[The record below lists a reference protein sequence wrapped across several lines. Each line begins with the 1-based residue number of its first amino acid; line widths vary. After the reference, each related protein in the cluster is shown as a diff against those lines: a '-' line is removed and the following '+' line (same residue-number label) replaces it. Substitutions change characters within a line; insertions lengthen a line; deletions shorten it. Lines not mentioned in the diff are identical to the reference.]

1 MDRRIQSLFALLL
14 VLASA
19 LFQLAPQAALAAEA
33 EEINADVEAALKVL
47 YAQVPG
53 TSAMAEQ
60 AKGVLVF
67 PNIVKAGFVVGAQ
80 YGQGAL
86 VQGGKIVGYY
96 SIKAASYGM
105 QAGVQ
110 GFGYALFLMSDAAV
124 ASLSKMGGWELGVGP
139 SIVIFDAGM
148 AKNFTTRT
156 AKDDVWATVFDQK
169 GLMAGSGLQGSKI
182 TKLDK

>member
-1 MDRRIQSLFALLL
+1 MDRRIQSLFALFA
-14 VLASA
+14 VLFVAV
-19 LFQLAPQAALAAEA
+19 FQLLPQPAMASDAADIDE
-33 EEINADVEAALKVL
+33 DVMAALKVL

-53 TSAMAEQ
+53 TSAMADQ
-60 AKGVLVF
+60 SKGVLVF

-110 GFGYALFLMSDAAV
+110 GFGYAMFLMSDQAV
-124 ASLSKMGGWELGVGP
+124 ASLTKMGGWELGVGP

-169 GLMAGSGLQGSKI
+169 GLMAGTGLQGSKI
-182 TKLDK
+182 TKLNK